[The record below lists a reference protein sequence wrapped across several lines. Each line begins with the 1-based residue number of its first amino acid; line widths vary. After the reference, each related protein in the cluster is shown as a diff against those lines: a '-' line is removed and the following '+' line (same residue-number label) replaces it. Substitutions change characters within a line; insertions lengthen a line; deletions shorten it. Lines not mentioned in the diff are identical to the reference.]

1 MNTLKTPITVLL
13 LGCALT
19 ACGGSSTST
28 TTTDTTTTDTTT
40 TGSSSTN
47 DTTSNS
53 GSTLTVTTNYDQV
66 VSEGTNVTLVATSS
80 DSSATYAWTQTAG
93 TAVTLGSTNTSV
105 LSFTAPSVAT
115 TTTLTFKVTASTAT
129 GTSSKDVNVEV
140 WKPISTT
147 DATALGDFSGKSG
160 WSCTEDPRD
169 TGYTS
174 TVTRSEST
182 DTISYTI
189 NAIPAHAVGTFPNAG
204 NPNTLTP
211 QTFSFKIPR
220 SPQKQSTPTDVKN
233 FGFTLDGVTFD
244 RNTAECYN
252 NETACNWRYE
262 AITPGIASGKFQ
274 WSWLGTDCNNGHVQ
288 PTGNYHYHGLPESL
302 INKLGDTGKKMT
314 QVGYAADGFPIYAR
328 WGYSNPL
335 DTRSALKKVTGS
347 YELKSGTRPS
357 GPGGTYDGTFIQDWE
372 YVAGSG
378 DLDDCNGRF
387 GITPEYPAGTY
398 HYYLTDDYP
407 YIPDCVYGTP
417 DSSTTGG
424 AGGPPPPL

>member
-1 MNTLKTPITVLL
+1 MNTLKTPITLLL

-28 TTTDTTTTDTTT
+28 STTTTDTTAT
-40 TGSSSTN
+40 
-47 DTTSNS
+47 DTTTNS

-66 VSEGTNVTLVATSS
+66 VSEGTNVTLVATAS
-80 DSSATYAWTQTAG
+80 DSSATYAWTQTTG
-93 TAVTLGSTNTSV
+93 TAVTLGSANTSV
-105 LSFTAPSVAT
+105 LSFAAPSVAT

-140 WKPISTT
+140 WKPVSTT

-160 WSCTEDPRD
+160 WSCTEDLRD
-169 TGYTS
+169 KGYTS
-174 TVTRSEST
+174 NVTSSTST
-182 DTISYTI
+182 DTITYTS
-189 NAIPAHAVGTFPNAG
+189 NAIPAHAIGTFPNAG
-204 NPNTLTP
+204 NPNTATP
-211 QTFSFKIPR
+211 QSLSGSIPR
-220 SPQKQSTPTDVKN
+220 FPQKQSTPTDVKN

-274 WSWLGTDCNNGHVQ
+274 FSWLGTDCNNGHVQ

-335 DTRSALKKVTGS
+335 DTSSALKKMTGS
-347 YELKSGTRPS
+347 YKLKSGTRPS
-357 GPGGTYDGTFIQDWE
+357 GPGGTYDGTFVQDWQ
-372 YVAGSG
+372 YVAASG
-378 DLDDCNGRF
+378 DL
-387 GITPEYPAGTY
+387 
-398 HYYLTDDYP
+398 
-407 YIPDCVYGTP
+407 
-417 DSSTTGG
+417 
-424 AGGPPPPL
+424 